1 MKIWLDEN
9 DWILMIPDQYSD
21 NLNLYIQAEKET
33 KGEKILQEYTAK
45 IAEWA
50 KA

>member
-1 MKIWLDEN
+1 
-9 DWILMIPDQYSD
+9 MIPDQYSD